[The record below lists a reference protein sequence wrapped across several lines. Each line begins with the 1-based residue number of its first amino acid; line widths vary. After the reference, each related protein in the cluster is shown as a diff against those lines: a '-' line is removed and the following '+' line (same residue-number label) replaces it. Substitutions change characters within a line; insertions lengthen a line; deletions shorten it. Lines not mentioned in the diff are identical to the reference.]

1 MVAVGVSRYKTP
13 ELNLDFS
20 AADATLFANA
30 LGRGTAATRTVRA
43 ATLTDDLVTRE
54 NIMAA
59 LGVLAGGS
67 KASLPRRLAGTLA
80 ALDAAKPEDAVL
92 LFFSGHGRTR
102 QGHFYFLPY
111 DTTGSDGLDFSDADL
126 EQGLERI
133 DAESIGV
140 IVDACSSGA
149 ALNVDDPRLGPL
161 NQHGLQRL
169 AYDKGVFF
177 LTSSQTF
184 QQAREYGQFG
194 HGILTY
200 VTVVEGLEQRLADRE
215 PRDGAVDLAGDVSVC
230 CGSRAGT
237 RAPEIRDSVAKHSN
251 AATDVTARR
260 RTATCD
266 RIGTS
271 VRQASAILKTRRWT
285 PTPLDDG

>member
-1 MVAVGVSRYKTP
+1 
-13 ELNLDFS
+13 
-20 AADATLFANA
+20 
-30 LGRGTAATRTVRA
+30 
-43 ATLTDDLVTRE
+43 
-54 NIMAA
+54 MAA

-111 DTTGSDGLDFSDADL
+111 NTNGSDGLDFSDADL

-140 IVDACSSGA
+140 IVDACSSGG

-215 PRDGAVDLAGDVSVC
+215 PRDGAVDWREMFQYAVDRVPELELQRFATQSRNTQTPRLTLPRDAEQRPAIVLARPS
-230 CGSRAGT
+230 
-237 RAPEIRDSVAKHSN
+237 AKP
-251 AATDVTARR
+251 
-260 RTATCD
+260 
-266 RIGTS
+266 
-271 VRQASAILKTRRWT
+271 VRY
-285 PTPLDDG
+285 